1 VRQIEVEAL
10 KRLATLH
17 EMEAVAYTT

>member
-10 KRLATLH
+10 KRLATIH
-17 EMEAVAYTT
+17 EMEAAAFS